1 VSRAGFVALVGE
13 PNAGKSTLFN
23 RLVGHSLAAVT
34 RRPQTTRFSIP
45 AIVNKE
51 GVQYIFVDTPG
62 WVASPRKAWH
72 RLLTR
77 QSLAAA
83 QDADVRVWVVS
94 AQGPAPVLPDEVA
107 VFLSTASALVGAV
120 THLDVYPPSERT
132 TRWEALQAQLAEWP
146 VQTWVDASIDRP
158 LEPLFEVI
166 APLLPESPPLY
177 PPDQLTSL
185 PVRFFVAEILRE
197 VLYTH
202 LHEELPYGTEVE
214 ITQYRETPER
224 DHIYATIFVEKE
236 SHKPMVIG
244 SKGQMIKR
252 IGTEARKKMEHFLQK
267 PVFLQ
272 LYVKVAPNWR
282 DSMSRLRH
290 LGYKGS

>member
-1 VSRAGFVALVGE
+1 MSRAGFVALVGE

-23 RLVGHSLAAVT
+23 RLVGQPLAAVT
-34 RRPQTTRFSIP
+34 RRPQTTRFRIP
-45 AIVNKE
+45 GILNRA

-62 WVASPRKAWH
+62 WVASPRNAWH
-72 RLLTR
+72 RLLTW

-83 QDADVRVWVVS
+83 KEADVGVWVVS
-94 AQGPAPVLPDEVA
+94 AQGLSLDLSEEVA
-107 VFLSTASALVGAV
+107 SFLAGAPALIGAL
-120 THLDVYPPSERT
+120 THLDGYAKGERE
-132 TRWEALQAQLAEWP
+132 TRFQALQTQLAQWP
-146 VQTWVDASIDRP
+146 VQTWIDASLDRP
-158 LEPLFEVI
+158 LDPLLEAI
-166 APLLPESPPLY
+166 ASLLPESPPLY
-177 PPDQLTSL
+177 PPDQLTTL

-202 LHEELPYGTEVE
+202 LREELPYGTEVE

-224 DHIYATIFVEKE
+224 DYIHATIFVEKD

-244 SKGQMIKR
+244 SKGQMIKK
-252 IGTEARKKMEHFLQK
+252 IGTEARRRIEAFLEK

-282 DSMSRLRH
+282 DSMARLRYM
-290 LGYKGS
+290 GYPVS